1 MRSPAAPAAT
11 MYQDRG
17 LENENLRLREENA
30 RLKTENRR
38 LHDELAESARANET
52 LLATNRRL
60 QQGQQVQPGSA
71 PRGQL
76 DSRALAAFRQFDQN
90 GSGKL
95 DYNELRNAFASLG
108 IDCTTGEAVTVLQA
122 YDTNGSGLL
131 DLHEFASLAERLGLS
146 SQPMQPSRLPA
157 PQHGAPLDSRVA
169 AAFRRFD
176 RNGSGSL
183 DYRELRGA
191 MGELGIDCTT
201 AEAVRVLQAYD
212 ADGNGLLDL
221 YEFSGLA
228 QRLGLSMQMVRTRQ
242 LTRTRTP
249 HARAHTHTHTHTRQ
263 HTGDA
268 HQLPRPLFSPQG
280 EAATESSLFSR
291 FPELLGTTTSSSA
304 PVPALT
310 PPSASAPIPPAPAP
324 APTSQGG
331 GMLGGGGGMG
341 MQGAMT
347 PYSGGYSGGG
357 AGGYSCYGSAGRS
370 PGRLSLGRLGARSPG
385 LRGGGGSFEYD
396 GHSGQ
401 ANNDGDYFNST
412 AWKRLPKNVAH
423 WTTADVVS
431 WLVMVDEICFIE
443 AFVRRHV

>member
-1 MRSPAAPAAT
+1 MFWAHRRTLTRSGMYPASAASMYQDRGPARASPSTTAT
-11 MYQDRG
+11 HQDRG

-146 SQPMQPSRLPA
+146 SQPMHASRLPA

-221 YEFSGLA
+221 YEFAGLA

-242 LTRTRTP
+242 FTRTRTP
-249 HARAHTHTHTHTRQ
+249 AHTHARTRDAHTHTRASTRG
-263 HTGDA
+263 T
-268 HQLPRPLFSPQG
+268 RI
-280 EAATESSLFSR
+280 SSLGRSSHR
-291 FPELLGTTTSSSA
+291 REKQLLTEACAADSLSSSA
-304 PVPALT
+304 PLL
-310 PPSASAPIPPAPAP
+310 PPGPLPPPLHPPLLHLLLHRHRRAA
-324 APTSQGG
+324 ACWVAA
-331 GMLGGGGGMG
+331 
-341 MQGAMT
+341 GAW
-347 PYSGGYSGGG
+347 G
-357 AGGYSCYGSAGRS
+357 CK
-370 PGRLSLGRLGARSPG
+370 AR
-385 LRGGGGSFEYD
+385 
-396 GHSGQ
+396 
-401 ANNDGDYFNST
+401 
-412 AWKRLPKNVAH
+412 
-423 WTTADVVS
+423 
-431 WLVMVDEICFIE
+431 
-443 AFVRRHV
+443 